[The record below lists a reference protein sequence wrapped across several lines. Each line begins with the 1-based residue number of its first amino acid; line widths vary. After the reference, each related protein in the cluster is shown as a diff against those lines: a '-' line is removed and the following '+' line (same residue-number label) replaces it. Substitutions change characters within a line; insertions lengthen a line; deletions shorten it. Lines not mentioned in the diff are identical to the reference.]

1 MIKKEKE
8 IENYLLIGAGEA
20 AFKIIKEIEKSNKNK
35 KSNIRIVGLLDD
47 KYKEKSKELLSFSI
61 LGSIKD
67 LKRTVKKYEVTVVL
81 LAIETFSQEFLEK
94 IIDDLDL
101 KKVKLKVIPASR
113 ETLQNNTN
121 FAKIRSVKA
130 EDLIGRR
137 FLSMNEQLLQEMLN
151 EEKVLVTGAGGSI
164 GSTICQ
170 QLLKYPVK
178 EIVCLCRS
186 EYSLYKLKEKLVEEN
201 ILNKSISYLI
211 GDIRDQKRMQE
222 IIQSKKIDSIFH
234 AAAHKH
240 VPLMEENPKEA
251 FKNNVD
257 AVLQLLEVAYQEKI
271 KQFVFISTDKAV
283 NPANIMG
290 LSKYLAECLVNY
302 YYQKF
307 NIKTIIVRFGNV
319 IGSRGSVVPLFK
331 KQLKE
336 GGPITVTNIN
346 VQRYFM
352 SIFEAVM
359 LVINSLALS
368 NGGETFI
375 LDMAEPVN
383 INDLVKRLIKL
394 EGFLKEEITIKYT
407 GLRKGE
413 KINEELFAKND
424 DLIKTSN
431 SRIYEIK
438 QNNKQDLNLIFN
450 KIMKLR
456 KRIHLINPL
465 NFKKEMQDLIK

>member
-1 MIKKEKE
+1 MIKKAKE

-35 KSNIRIVGLLDD
+35 KRDIRIVGLLDD
-47 KYKEKSKELLSFSI
+47 KYKEKSQELLSFPI
-61 LGSIKD
+61 LGSIQD
-67 LKRTVKKYEVTVVL
+67 LKSIVKKYKVKVVL
-81 LAIETFSQEFLEK
+81 LAIETFSQRFLEK

-101 KKVKLKVIPASR
+101 RKVKLKVIPASR

-121 FAKIRSVKA
+121 FEKIRCVKA

-137 FLSMNEQLLQEMLN
+137 FLSMNEEKLQVTLSK
-151 EEKVLVTGAGGSI
+151 EKVLVTGAGGSI

-211 GDIRDQKRMQE
+211 GDIRDQRRMEE

-271 KQFVFISTDKAV
+271 KKFVFISTDKAV
-283 NPANIMG
+283 NPTNIMG

-302 YYQKF
+302 YHQYFK
-307 NIKTIIVRFGNV
+307 IKTIIVRFGNV

-331 KQLKE
+331 KQLKK
-336 GGPITVTNIN
+336 GGPITVTDIN

-359 LVINSLALS
+359 LVVNSLTLA

-383 INDLVKRLIKL
+383 INNLVKRLIKL
-394 EGFLKEEITIKYT
+394 KGFLPEEITIKYT

-413 KINEELFAKND
+413 KINEELFDKSD

-438 QNNKQDLNLIFN
+438 QNNKQDLTLIFN
-450 KIMKLR
+450 KIIQLR
-456 KRIHLINPL
+456 KQIHLINPL